1 MLEHAL
7 AAICHAGCDPIPIAM
22 FGALLRVALPY
33 GRRRTHALARVA
45 PACAGVRRRKAI
57 VPQYDLRIK
66 LLQHAE
72 NAQSAR
78 K

>member
-1 MLEHAL
+1 
-7 AAICHAGCDPIPIAM
+7 M
-22 FGALLRVALPY
+22 FGALLCVALQY
-33 GRRRTHALARVA
+33 GLRRTHALTRVA
-45 PACAGVRRRKAI
+45 PACAGAKRSVL
-57 VPQYDLRIK
+57 QYDLRIK

>member
-1 MLEHAL
+1 MAL
-7 AAICHAGCDPIPIAM
+7 QYD
-22 FGALLRVALPY
+22 L
-33 GRRRTHALARVA
+33 RRTHALTRAA
-45 PACAGVRRRKAI
+45 PVSEREAI
-57 VPQYDLRIK
+57 VLQYDLRIK